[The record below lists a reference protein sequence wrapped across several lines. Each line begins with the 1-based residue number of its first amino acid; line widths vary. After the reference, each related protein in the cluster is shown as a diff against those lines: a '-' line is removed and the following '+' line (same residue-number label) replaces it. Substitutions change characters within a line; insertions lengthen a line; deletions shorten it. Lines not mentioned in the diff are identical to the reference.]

1 MCMGKKESRC
11 RVRRTRLPNW
21 VRKSRRASARCVL
34 VTCSSSAMTERASIT
49 SPSTPVTIASFTRRR
64 AVAACGTTCWARDR
78 GGNGSR
84 IISSRR
90 AASLPKGARGHTL
103 GGTIHATRARSTH
116 PIAHRAPIARGARDP
131 TRRSIVQQDAKM
143 RVYTTLPTTA
153 LLALLV
159 APGAAHAQL
168 RRFPSTSSSDQG
180 VTRRASAG
188 DADADA
194 ARMLLG
200 LTLGTSGTDRDTLG
214 LLVTQV
220 LRDGPA
226 DRAGIDEGNRV
237 AEIDGVSLRLDP
249 VDIGRQGAIDAVMR
263 RLSRTLRGLQGGEQA
278 ALRVFAAGKFKNA
291 NVQLGNAGSAPNAGG
306 AVVVTLPPASAPV
319 SAPTPAA
326 VSVAGEPASR
336 ATTLT
341 GAVQT
346 LTDLQSQLRR
356 LADDE
361 GSTALADT
369 LLQAARDI
377 GAIQRRLRAA
387 QADQQR
393 RRAPDDN
400 FDRSSSRRGA
410 NTSST

>member
-1 MCMGKKESRC
+1 
-11 RVRRTRLPNW
+11 
-21 VRKSRRASARCVL
+21 
-34 VTCSSSAMTERASIT
+34 
-49 SPSTPVTIASFTRRR
+49 
-64 AVAACGTTCWARDR
+64 
-78 GGNGSR
+78 
-84 IISSRR
+84 
-90 AASLPKGARGHTL
+90 
-103 GGTIHATRARSTH
+103 
-116 PIAHRAPIARGARDP
+116 
-131 TRRSIVQQDAKM
+131 M
-143 RVYTTLPTTA
+143 RVYTTLPTAA

-168 RRFPSTSSSDQG
+168 RRFPSTSSADQG
-180 VTRRASAG
+180 VGRRSTA

-200 LTLGTSGTDRDTLG
+200 MTLGTSGTDRDTLG

-226 DRAGIDEGNRV
+226 DRGGIDEGNRI

-249 VDIGRQGAIDAVMR
+249 VDIGRQSAIDAVMR

-291 NVQLGNAGSAPNAGG
+291 NVQLGNSGSVPNAGSG
-306 AVVVTLPPASAPV
+306 VVIAIPSTPPASAP
-319 SAPTPAA
+319 APVA
-326 VSVAGEPASR
+326 VAAGEPAGR
-336 ATTLT
+336 ATTLS
-341 GAVQT
+341 GAMQT
-346 LTDLQSQLRR
+346 LGDLQSQLRR

-393 RRAPDDN
+393 RRSDDG
-400 FDRSSSRRGA
+400 FDRPSSRRGA
-410 NTSST
+410 SSSNADVPGLSLSPVSDDLSDYFGDGSERGLLVLQADASWSPIRNGDVILSVDGATVTPSRLRDARDARQPVRVELLRRRRQMTVTLNARED

>member
-1 MCMGKKESRC
+1 
-11 RVRRTRLPNW
+11 
-21 VRKSRRASARCVL
+21 
-34 VTCSSSAMTERASIT
+34 
-49 SPSTPVTIASFTRRR
+49 
-64 AVAACGTTCWARDR
+64 
-78 GGNGSR
+78 
-84 IISSRR
+84 
-90 AASLPKGARGHTL
+90 
-103 GGTIHATRARSTH
+103 
-116 PIAHRAPIARGARDP
+116 
-131 TRRSIVQQDAKM
+131 M
-143 RVYTTLPTTA
+143 RVYTTLPITA

-159 APGAAHAQL
+159 APGAANAQL

-180 VTRRASAG
+180 VTRRSTA

-200 LTLGTSGTDRDTLG
+200 MTLGTSGTDRDTLG

-226 DRAGIDEGNRV
+226 DRGGIDEGNRI

-249 VDIGRQGAIDAVMR
+249 VDIGRQSAIDAVMR

-291 NVQLGNAGSAPNAGG
+291 NVQLGNSPSTPNAGG
-306 AVVVTLPPASAPV
+306 VVIALPST
-319 SAPTPAA
+319 PTPAA
-326 VSVAGEPASR
+326 AAPPAAVAGAGDPASR
-336 ATTLT
+336 AATLT
-341 GAVQT
+341 GTMQT
-346 LTDLQSQLRR
+346 LADVQSHLRR

-361 GSTALADT
+361 GPTALADT
-369 LLQAARDI
+369 LLQAARDV

-393 RRAPDDN
+393 RRSDDS

-410 NTSST
+410 SSSNSDVPGLSLSPVSDDLADYFGDGSERGLLVLQADAAWSPIRNGDVILSVDGAPVNPSRLRDARDSRQPVRVELLRRRRQMTVTLNAREE

>member
-1 MCMGKKESRC
+1 
-11 RVRRTRLPNW
+11 
-21 VRKSRRASARCVL
+21 
-34 VTCSSSAMTERASIT
+34 
-49 SPSTPVTIASFTRRR
+49 
-64 AVAACGTTCWARDR
+64 
-78 GGNGSR
+78 
-84 IISSRR
+84 
-90 AASLPKGARGHTL
+90 
-103 GGTIHATRARSTH
+103 
-116 PIAHRAPIARGARDP
+116 
-131 TRRSIVQQDAKM
+131 M
-143 RVYTTLPTTA
+143 RVYKTLPITA

-291 NVQLGNAGSAPNAGG
+291 NVQLGNSPTASTANGRGGWVAVPSTPSAAPATPSV
-306 AVVVTLPPASAPV
+306 AVA
-319 SAPTPAA
+319 
-326 VSVAGEPASR
+326 VAGEPAR
-336 ATTLT
+336 ATTLNGT
-341 GAVQT
+341 MQT
-346 LTDLQSQLRR
+346 LADVQSQLRR

-387 QADQQR
+387 QADQQSR
-393 RRAPDDN
+393 RSDESS
-400 FDRSSSRRGA
+400 DRSSSRRGA
-410 NTSST
+410 NSSTNADVPGLSLSLVSDDLSDYFGDGSERGLLVLQADAAWSPIRNGDVILSVDGAPVTPSRLRDARDSRQPVRVELLRRRRQMTVTLNAREE